1 MPATPSDANQ
11 AALPVSSEEKLKK
24 AWDTYGSLV
33 YIACAVVAIGIL
45 AKGGWDYLNVQ
56 KELGIKKD
64 FAECTTPDAYRSFI
78 NNHPG
83 HVLTGVAELI
93 IANDAYAGGKFSD
106 AVAGYGSA
114 IADLPAGPAQSN
126 ARMGLAMS
134 LVQTGKTAEAEASLR
149 TLMNDAAQLKTTR
162 TEAGYHLA
170 GGAADQDRPRQR
182 LLGEDLHAEAPGVRC
197 RGARRDC
204 HGPRRD
210 LAGEALRGVLA
221 VRARPD
227 DVGLGDRCGRLVGGI
242 ARLARLDDDR
252 AALGRHHGAVQGRRA
267 REERELHGQP

>member
-11 AALPVSSEEKLKK
+11 AAIPVSSEEKLKK

-64 FAECTTPDAYRSFI
+64 FAECTTPDAYRAFI

-134 LVQTGKTAEAEASLR
+134 LAQTGKTAEAEASLR

-170 GGAADQDRPRQR
+170 EIALNDGRGAEVQKI
-182 LLGEDLHAEAPGVRC
+182 AEQVMQIDPSSPFSERTFTLRAPVASALTVPGV
-197 RGARRDC
+197 
-204 HGPRRD
+204 PS
-210 LAGEALRGVLA
+210 
-221 VRARPD
+221 
-227 DVGLGDRCGRLVGGI
+227 
-242 ARLARLDDDR
+242 
-252 AALGRHHGAVQGRRA
+252 AAAA
-267 REERELHGQP
+267 SKP